1 MLALPF
7 GAPLWR
13 LIIKQDAGK
22 SKRGSWLFLDADPV
36 APRASCTHQDMSEAA
51 AITRLA
57 AHVVE
62 ANPELRFLVS
72 TEEPPSQPIPQR
84 LHANWPFAS
93 EKNGCLRNR
102 ARGPGL
108 AGRARDGVVVLAAT
122 GSDGVV
128 VLAETT
134 DLPPAAAAIAVW
146 PRPVDR
152 YDDELAAMRADNDK
166 HHSDWV

>member
-1 MLALPF
+1 
-7 GAPLWR
+7 
-13 LIIKQDAGK
+13 
-22 SKRGSWLFLDADPV
+22 
-36 APRASCTHQDMSEAA
+36 
-51 AITRLA
+51 
-57 AHVVE
+57 
-62 ANPELRFLVS
+62 
-72 TEEPPSQPIPQR
+72 
-84 LHANWPFAS
+84 
-93 EKNGCLRNR
+93 
-102 ARGPGL
+102 
-108 AGRARDGVVVLAAT
+108 VVVLAAT